1 MNTDRAAYPPPYGGS
16 SYSGLPPEPP
26 SNPMGTVSLVCGV
39 LALLSW
45 GCCCCSSVIPFAGFL
60 AMALTFILSAVA
72 LGAGIAGRSRAR
84 ERGLDT
90 TASTFGAVLGL
101 LNLLGLLAWFVMV
114 VAFGGMAV
122 LANIL
127 EQAR

>member
-1 MNTDRAAYPPPYGGS
+1 
-16 SYSGLPPEPP
+16 
-26 SNPMGTVSLVCGV
+26 MGTVSRVCGV
-39 LALLSW
+39 RALFSW
-45 GCCCCSSVIPFAGFL
+45 GCCG
-60 AMALTFILSAVA
+60 SAVA

-101 LNLLGLLAWFVMV
+101 LAWLMRV
-114 VAFGGMAV
+114 VAFGGLAV
-122 LANIL
+122 LSSFL

>member
-1 MNTDRAAYPPPYGGS
+1 
-16 SYSGLPPEPP
+16 
-26 SNPMGTVSLVCGV
+26 MGTVSRVCGMR
-39 LALLSW
+39 ALLSW
-45 GCCCCSSVIPFAGFL
+45 GCCC
-60 AMALTFILSAVA
+60 SAVA

-101 LNLLGLLAWFVMV
+101 LNLLGLLAWLVMV
-114 VAFGGMAV
+114 VAFGGLAV
-122 LANIL
+122 LSSFL

>member
-1 MNTDRAAYPPPYGGS
+1 
-16 SYSGLPPEPP
+16 
-26 SNPMGTVSLVCGV
+26 MGTVSRVCGV

-45 GCCCCSSVIPFAGFL
+45 GCCCCSSVFPFAAFL
-60 AMALTFILSAVA
+60 AMALTFVLAAVA
-72 LGAGIAGRSRAR
+72 LGAGIAGRARAR

-101 LNLLGLLAWFVMV
+101 LNLLGLLAWLVKV
-114 VAFGGMAV
+114 VAFGGLAV
-122 LANIL
+122 LSSFL

>member
-1 MNTDRAAYPPPYGGS
+1 
-16 SYSGLPPEPP
+16 
-26 SNPMGTVSLVCGV
+26 MGTVSRVCGV
-39 LALLSW
+39 RALFSW
-45 GCCCCSSVIPFAGFL
+45 GCCG
-60 AMALTFILSAVA
+60 SAVA

-101 LNLLGLLAWFVMV
+101 LNLLGLLAWLMRV
-114 VAFGGMAV
+114 VAFGGLAV
-122 LANIL
+122 LSSFL